1 MTTENETEH
10 YMPMEISPI
19 EAGER
24 AIIDMQIATAKR
36 YPRKPLAVKDEIMSA
51 ATLDMETAEAC
62 FYTLPR
68 AGKDIKGKSVRLAEI
83 ALAAYGNIKAGTR
96 IVSTVKD
103 GDNPH
108 VIIQAVCIDLE
119 KNNAV
124 TIEKRRRITAKNA
137 KGGGKRPIDED
148 DIQLAVNACSAI
160 AFRDSVFKIIPG
172 TMTNPACDAAM
183 KVAIGDAKTLAS
195 RRATA
200 VDRICKM
207 GVDKKRVFAA
217 VGKTALEEIDLADL
231 ETLFGLYN
239 AIKEGQSTPDE
250 AFPEAAKASAMQ
262 AKKEITLDDLDMG
275 DAKGGEDASK

>member
-172 TMTNPACDAAM
+172 TLVNPACDAAM

-275 DAKGGEDASK
+275 DAKGGDDESK